1 MLIPLRHESMRGR
14 RWPIITFVL
23 IGLNILIF
31 LMTHGAI
38 EEQAPQRAE
47 VRVHL
52 IILAALHPELKTSGP
67 ATVFISGL
75 KDSLGER
82 WESIASPS
90 RQVEDPWDAE
100 IRRVQDPIEL
110 QGDMDELCQEFEAVE
125 QGSILNKYA
134 YVPAHPR
141 AISYVTANFLHGGW
155 IHLIGNM
162 WFLWLA
168 GFILEDTWGRV
179 IYPLFYLVAGAA
191 ALQFYGWCAHGSY
204 LPLIGA
210 SGAVAALMGAF
221 LVRFPKMKIEML
233 LFLIVFRIRFK
244 APAYWLLPL
253 WLAMEFFYGS
263 ALGTTS
269 PVAHWAHVGGFL
281 FGMAGAFALQQSG
294 MEQKANDAIESKLSW
309 SGAPEVV
316 QASEAMERG
325 KLDEAA
331 SILQKHVA
339 ANPNSADA
347 LNLLQQAHWRR
358 SDMAAYRDATV
369 QLCQVYLKNQD
380 QDNAWRAFEEYQ
392 NAGGDK
398 MPAATWLEIIRS
410 LETQQHFDRAVS
422 EYERL
427 AEAYPT
433 EKQSLLAQLAA
444 GRLCLKRLNRP
455 EAALKF
461 YKAAA
466 ASKVP
471 HLDWEANIQAGI
483 QDAERAMV
491 PTPTGAAH

>member
-1 MLIPLRHESMRGR
+1 
-14 RWPIITFVL
+14 
-23 IGLNILIF
+23 
-31 LMTHGAI
+31 
-38 EEQAPQRAE
+38 
-47 VRVHL
+47 
-52 IILAALHPELKTSGP
+52 
-67 ATVFISGL
+67 
-75 KDSLGER
+75 
-82 WESIASPS
+82 
-90 RQVEDPWDAE
+90 
-100 IRRVQDPIEL
+100 
-110 QGDMDELCQEFEAVE
+110 
-125 QGSILNKYA
+125 
-134 YVPAHPR
+134 
-141 AISYVTANFLHGGW
+141 
-155 IHLIGNM
+155 
-162 WFLWLA
+162 
-168 GFILEDTWGRV
+168 
-179 IYPLFYLVAGAA
+179 
-191 ALQFYGWCAHGSY
+191 
-204 LPLIGA
+204 
-210 SGAVAALMGAF
+210 
-221 LVRFPKMKIEML
+221 
-233 LFLIVFRIRFK
+233 
-244 APAYWLLPL
+244 
-253 WLAMEFFYGS
+253 
-263 ALGTTS
+263 
-269 PVAHWAHVGGFL
+269 
-281 FGMAGAFALQQSG
+281 
-294 MEQKANDAIESKLSW
+294 
-309 SGAPEVV
+309 
-316 QASEAMERG
+316 MERG

-358 SDMAAYRDATV
+358 NDMAAYRDATV

>member
-1 MLIPLRHESMRGR
+1 
-14 RWPIITFVL
+14 
-23 IGLNILIF
+23 
-31 LMTHGAI
+31 MTHGAI

-110 QGDMDELCQEFEAVE
+110 QGDMDELCQEFETVE

-358 SDMAAYRDATV
+358 SDMEAYRNVTV

>member
-110 QGDMDELCQEFEAVE
+110 QGDMDELCQEFETVE

-358 SDMAAYRDATV
+358 SDMEAYRNVTV

>member
-1 MLIPLRHESMRGR
+1 MRGR

-358 SDMAAYRDATV
+358 NDMAAYRDATV

-410 LETQQHFDRAVS
+410 IEAQQHFDRAVS
-422 EYERL
+422 EYERI

-483 QDAERAMV
+483 QDADRAMMS
-491 PTPTGAAH
+491 TTTGSAH

>member
-1 MLIPLRHESMRGR
+1 MLIPIRHESMRGR
-14 RWPIITFVL
+14 RWPVITFVF

-31 LMTHGAI
+31 LITHGPI
-38 EEQAPQRAE
+38 EDQAPQRME

-52 IILAALHPELKTSGP
+52 IILAALHPELKTTGP
-67 ATVFISGL
+67 ATDFIGVL
-75 KDSLGER
+75 KESLGDK
-82 WESIASPS
+82 WDSIAAPE
-90 RQVEDPWDAE
+90 RKAEDQWDAQ
-100 IRRVQDPIEL
+100 IRQIQDPFEL
-110 QGDMDELCQEFEAVE
+110 QRDMDNLCQEFDTVE
-125 QGSILNKYA
+125 QASILDKYA

-141 AISYVTANFLHGGW
+141 LLSYFSANFLHSGW

-179 IYPLFYLVAGAA
+179 IYPLFYLFAGAA

-204 LPLIGA
+204 VPLIGA

-221 LVRFPKMKIEML
+221 LVRFPKMKIEMM
-233 LFLIVFRIRFK
+233 FFTIFYRRRFK
-244 APAYWLLPL
+244 AAAYWLLPL

-263 ALGTTS
+263 AFGTSS

-281 FGMAGAFALQQSG
+281 FGMAGAFALQHSG
-294 MEQKANDAIESKLSW
+294 LEQKANDAIESKLSW
-309 SGAPEVV
+309 SGDPEVV
-316 QASEAMERG
+316 RASEAMEQNN
-325 KLDEAA
+325 LDEAA

-339 ANPNSADA
+339 ANPYSADA

-358 SDMAAYRDATV
+358 SDMPAYQQATI
-369 QLCQVYLKNQD
+369 QLCQAYLKNQD
-380 QDNAWRAFEEYQ
+380 VDAAWRAFEEYQ

-410 LETQQHFDRAVS
+410 IEAQQHFDRAVS

-427 AEAYPT
+427 AENYPT
-433 EKQSLLAQLAA
+433 EKQSLLALLAA
-444 GRLCLKRLNRP
+444 GRLCLKKLNRP
-455 EAALKF
+455 EEALKL

-471 HLDWEANIQAGI
+471 HLDWEANIQAGL
-483 QDAERAMV
+483 QDAERALTSV
-491 PTPTGAAH
+491 PAGAPS

>member
-1 MLIPLRHESMRGR
+1 MLIPIRHESMRSR
-14 RWPIITFVL
+14 RWPVITFVL

-31 LMTHGAI
+31 LITHGPI
-38 EEQAPQRAE
+38 EDQAPQRTE

-52 IILAALHPELKTSGP
+52 IILAALHPELKTTGP
-67 ATVFISGL
+67 ATDFIGGL
-75 KDSLGER
+75 KESLGDK
-82 WESIASPS
+82 WDSIAEPS
-90 RQVEDPWDAE
+90 RKAEDQWDAE
-100 IRRVQDPIEL
+100 IRQVQDPFEL
-110 QGDMDELCQEFEAVE
+110 QQDMDNLCQEFDTIE
-125 QGSILNKYA
+125 QASILDKYA

-141 AISYVTANFLHGGW
+141 LLSYFSANFLHGGW

-204 LPLIGA
+204 VPLIGA

-221 LVRFPKMKIEML
+221 LVRFPKMKIEMM
-233 LFLIVFRIRFK
+233 FFTIFYRRRFK
-244 APAYWLLPL
+244 AAAYWLLPL

-263 ALGTTS
+263 ALGTSS

-294 MEQKANDAIESKLSW
+294 LEQKANDVIESKLSW
-309 SGAPEVV
+309 SGDPEVV
-316 QASEAMERG
+316 RASEAMEQN

-358 SDMAAYRDATV
+358 SDMPAYQQVTI
-369 QLCQVYLKNQD
+369 QLCQVHLKNQD
-380 QDNAWRAFEEYQ
+380 VDAAWRAFEEYHS
-392 NAGGDK
+392 AGGDK

-410 LETQQHFDRAVS
+410 IESQQHFDRAVS

-427 AEAYPT
+427 AENYPT
-433 EKQSLLAQLAA
+433 GKQSLLALLAA
-444 GRLCLKRLNRP
+444 GRLCLKKLNRP
-455 EAALKF
+455 EDALKF

-471 HLDWEANIQAGI
+471 HLDWDANIQAGL
-483 QDAERAMV
+483 QDAERALTSV
-491 PTPTGAAH
+491 PVGTSH

>member
-358 SDMAAYRDATV
+358 SDMEAYRNVTV

>member
-358 SDMAAYRDATV
+358 NDMAAYRDATV

-410 LETQQHFDRAVS
+410 IEAQQHFDRAVS
-422 EYERL
+422 EYERI

>member
-1 MLIPLRHESMRGR
+1 MRGR

-110 QGDMDELCQEFEAVE
+110 QGDMDELCQEFETVE

-316 QASEAMERG
+316 QASEAMEQG

>member
-1 MLIPLRHESMRGR
+1 MRGR

>member
-410 LETQQHFDRAVS
+410 IEAQQHFDRAVS
-422 EYERL
+422 EYERI

-483 QDAERAMV
+483 QDADRAMMS
-491 PTPTGAAH
+491 TTTGSAH

>member
-1 MLIPLRHESMRGR
+1 MRGR

-358 SDMAAYRDATV
+358 SDMEAYRNVTV

>member
-1 MLIPLRHESMRGR
+1 MLIPIRHESMRGR
-14 RWPIITFVL
+14 RWPVITFVL

-31 LMTHGAI
+31 LISHGPI
-38 EEQAPQRAE
+38 EDQAPERTE

-52 IILAALHPELKTSGP
+52 IILAAMHPELTTSGP
-67 ATVFISGL
+67 ATAFIAGL
-75 KDSLGER
+75 KDSLGDK
-82 WESIASPS
+82 WESIAAPS
-90 RQVEDPWDAE
+90 RKVEDQWDAQ
-100 IRRVQDPIEL
+100 IRQVQDPTEL
-110 QGDMDELCQEFEAVE
+110 QQDMDNLCQEFDSVEEA
-125 QGSILNKYA
+125 SILNKYA

-141 AISYVTANFLHGGW
+141 AISYLTANFLHSGW

-191 ALQFYGWCAHGSY
+191 ALQFYGWCAHGSFI
-204 LPLIGA
+204 PLIGA

-221 LVRFPKMKIEML
+221 LVRFPKMKIEMM
-233 LFLIVFRIRFK
+233 FFTIFYRRRFK
-244 APAYWLLPL
+244 AAAYWLLPL

-263 ALGTTS
+263 AFGTSS
-269 PVAHWAHVGGFL
+269 PVAHWAHVGGFV

-294 MEQKANDAIESKLSW
+294 LEQKANEAIESKLSW
-309 SGAPEVV
+309 SGDPEVV
-316 QASEAMERG
+316 RASEAMEQGR
-325 KLDEAA
+325 LDEAA

-358 SDMAAYRDATV
+358 KDMPAYQAVTV

-380 QDNAWRAFEEYQ
+380 QDGAWRAFEEYH

-398 MPAATWLEIIRS
+398 MPTATWLEIIRS
-410 LETQQHFDRAVS
+410 IEAQQHFDRAVS

-427 AEAYPT
+427 AETYPT
-433 EKQSLLAQLAA
+433 ERQSLLALLAA
-444 GRLCLKRLNRP
+444 GRLCLKKLNRP
-455 EAALKF
+455 ADALKF
-461 YKAAA
+461 YKSAA
-466 ASKVP
+466 ASEVP

-483 QDAERAMV
+483 QDAERALAPAPV
-491 PTPTGAAH
+491 GTPR

>member
-1 MLIPLRHESMRGR
+1 MRGR

-110 QGDMDELCQEFEAVE
+110 QGDMDELCQEFETVE

-347 LNLLQQAHWRR
+347 LNLLLQAHWRR

>member
-358 SDMAAYRDATV
+358 NDMAAYRDATV

-410 LETQQHFDRAVS
+410 IEAQQHFDRAVS
-422 EYERL
+422 EYERI

-483 QDAERAMV
+483 QDADRAMMS
-491 PTPTGAAH
+491 TTTGSAH